1 MYVYLGRE
9 WELRV
14 IFRLELQFSCWNK
27 YWSLG
32 WLHLKFYQ
40 LLDWLLFFSFCW
52 IFNPK
57 DVNVCFCFVFFFF
70 LFPFFFLSLFSI
82 VPHPAFAAPFMKWH
96 WTLVSA
102 SLFYNKGAHIS
113 DCFHAAHAHARNTK
127 TMADMEMPPI
137 YIHLVFDSSAECE
150 WVLDFIS
157 KSIVNSNVSHF
168 RGDILSKH
176 YLSCLFNIKSKHV
189 GICKCML

>member
-9 WELRV
+9 WKLRV
-14 IFRLELQFSCWNK
+14 IFRLEVQFSCWNK

-40 LLDWLLFFSFCW
+40 LLDWLLFFPFAGFLIQRMWMSVF
-52 IFNPK
+52 
-57 DVNVCFCFVFFFF
+57 FFFF
-70 LFPFFFLSLFSI
+70 LFPFFFFSLFSI
-82 VPHPAFAAPFMKWH
+82 VPRPAFAAPFMKWH

-102 SLFYNKGAHIS
+102 SLFYNKGARIS

-127 TMADMEMPPI
+127 TMAHMEMPPI

-176 YLSCLFNIKSKHV
+176 YLSCLFNIKS
-189 GICKCML
+189 